1 MGSRRQGGMRRAGP
15 EDRPALLSLDWAT
28 LIEGSERA
36 TLIEGSELELWSE
49 EVRADLDR
57 RVGAAYRRRDRPP
70 SWQKPWLNKP
80 QGGPQYYKPQDA
92 A

>member
-15 EDRPALLSLDWAT
+15 EDRPALLSLDW
-28 LIEGSERA
+28 A

>member
-28 LIEGSERA
+28 LIEGSE
-36 TLIEGSELELWSE
+36 LELGSE

>member
-28 LIEGSERA
+28 LIEGSE
-36 TLIEGSELELWSE
+36 LELWSD